1 MEAMEDKLDKI
12 EDQMKHFHTSEF
24 NIFDFSEQAGR
35 PHVIKLTVMK
45 ALKDLD
51 LFGMIQNDSLVAF
64 LRKISRTYDY
74 KVQYHNDLHGADV
87 MQQALF
93 LLTTCNL

>member
-45 ALKDLD
+45 AVKDLG
-51 LFGMIQNDSLVAF
+51 LFSMVDNGTLVAF
-64 LRKISRTYDY
+64 LRKISHTYDH
-74 KVQYHNDLHGADV
+74 KV
-87 MQQALF
+87 
-93 LLTTCNL
+93 